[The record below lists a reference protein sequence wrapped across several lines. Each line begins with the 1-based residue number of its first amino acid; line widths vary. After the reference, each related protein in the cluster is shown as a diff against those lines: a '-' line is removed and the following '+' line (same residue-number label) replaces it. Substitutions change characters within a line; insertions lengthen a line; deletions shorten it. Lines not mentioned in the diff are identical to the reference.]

1 MSPVERPQ
9 APLSMA
15 LATSARMVSRSGGGA
30 GPALKPIIPA
40 RMLPW
45 PTRGTML
52 MAIPVFLNQSRY
64 SAQLSHRSPGM
75 RLDPMAWAAM
85 TSSLVSGK
93 RGAGESPH
101 WPVTAVVTPLVD
113 QRRGFGV
120 VGQGQ
125 VGVGVEVDEPGADGQ
140 PPGLQGLLRLIGPPA
155 GKKDDPAVLDP
166 PDRLEKGARPCRPRS
181 GRS

>member
-1 MSPVERPQ
+1 
-9 APLSMA
+9 
-15 LATSARMVSRSGGGA
+15 
-30 GPALKPIIPA
+30 
-40 RMLPW
+40 
-45 PTRGTML
+45 

-93 RGAGESPH
+93 RGGRGVAALAGH
-101 WPVTAVVTPLVD
+101 GRGNALVD

-125 VGVGVEVDEPGADGQ
+125 VGVGMEVDEPGADGQ

-155 GKKDDPAVLDP
+155 GEKDDPAVLDP
-166 PDRLEKGARPCRPRS
+166 QVAWKRELARAVHD
-181 GRS
+181 